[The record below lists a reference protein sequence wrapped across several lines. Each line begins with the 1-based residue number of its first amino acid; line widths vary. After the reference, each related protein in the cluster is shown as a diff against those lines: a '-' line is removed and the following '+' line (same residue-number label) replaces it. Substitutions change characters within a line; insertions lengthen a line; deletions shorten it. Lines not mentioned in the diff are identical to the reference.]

1 MNIQQSG
8 RGINLVLIFLLAG
21 CQAATLTAAPI
32 STQPEPTTPAP
43 ATPET
48 VDGAPMVYVPAGE
61 FIMGSSLL
69 NEQPVHTV
77 RLDAF
82 WIDTYEVTNAH
93 YKQCVDAGACRPP
106 ASTGS
111 NEYETYFGDPSYD
124 NYPINQID
132 WADATQ
138 YCAWAGEH
146 LPTEAQWE
154 KAARG
159 TDGRTYPW
167 GNTWDPAFAHSTLD
181 GYLDTA
187 EVGSKPGGASPYGA
201 MDMAG
206 NVWEWTADWYSE
218 DYYAAPPVDNPPGP
232 QTGKARVLRGG
243 GYGGYDAGMRATVRR
258 GDITPLE
265 RQTFIGFRC
274 AK

>member
-1 MNIQQSG
+1 MFKPAQILLF
-8 RGINLVLIFLLAG
+8 LVLTFALAACAG
-21 CQAATLTAAPI
+21 TPAAPAATNE
-32 STQPEPTTPAP
+32 PEPTITPAP
-43 ATPET
+43 VIPET
-48 VDGAPMVYVPAGE
+48 VDSAPMVYVPAGE
-61 FIMGSSLL
+61 FVMGGGLL
-69 NEQPVHTV
+69 PNEQPPHTV
-77 RLDAF
+77 RLDPF
-82 WIDTYEVTNAH
+82 WIDTYEVTNAS

-111 NEYETYFGDPSYD
+111 NEYTTYFGDPSYD
-124 NYPINQID
+124 NYPVNQID
-132 WADATQ
+132 WADAMQ
-138 YCAWAGEH
+138 YCTWAGEQ

-159 TDGRTYPW
+159 TDERIYPW
-167 GNTWDPAFAHSTLD
+167 GNTWDPALAHSVLD
-181 GYLDTA
+181 GYLNTA

-206 NVWEWTADWYSE
+206 NVWEWVADWYSE
-218 DYYAAPPVDNPPGP
+218 EYYAVSPADNPTGP
-232 QTGKARVLRGG
+232 ETGKVRALRGG
-243 GYGGYDAGMRATVRR
+243 GYGGYDAGMRTVVRR